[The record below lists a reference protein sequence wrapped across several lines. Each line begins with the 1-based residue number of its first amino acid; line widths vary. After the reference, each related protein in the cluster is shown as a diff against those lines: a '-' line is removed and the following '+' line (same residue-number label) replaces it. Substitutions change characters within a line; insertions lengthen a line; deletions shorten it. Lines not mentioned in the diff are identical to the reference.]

1 MALWGNKD
9 TKAVTGTVAT
19 VQTDA
24 TVTGSGTAFT
34 TELKAGQ
41 TLVIATVPYQ
51 IASIQSDTAL
61 ELAVAYA
68 ATSGTGLTVTANESP
83 AYVPHAEKATIFGV
97 DKDEARVAAVATQI
111 TSAGW
116 VQQTTG
122 SGGRSGRVQYETLV
136 ALKTIT
142 GDAEDTVFPDA

>member
-19 VQTDA
+19 DQTDA

-97 DKDEARVAAVATQI
+97 DKGEAGVTTQI

>member
-9 TKAVTGTVAT
+9 TKAVTGTVTT
-19 VQTDA
+19 VQNDA

-34 TELKAGQ
+34 TELSAGQ
-41 TLVIATVPYQ
+41 TLVIATVPYK

-61 ELAVAYA
+61 ELEVAYA
-68 ATSGTGLTVTANESP
+68 VTGAAGLTVTANESP

-97 DKDEARVAAVATQI
+97 DVTEAAVTTQI

-136 ALKTIT
+136 AMKTMS
-142 GDAEDTVFPDA
+142 GDAEDTAFPDA

>member
-9 TKAVTGTVAT
+9 TKAVTGTVTT
-19 VQTDA
+19 VQNDA

-34 TELKAGQ
+34 TELNAGQ
-41 TLVIATVPYQ
+41 TLVIATVPYL

-61 ELAVAYA
+61 ELEVVYA
-68 ATSGTGLTVTANESP
+68 AVGGTGLTVTANESP

-97 DKDEARVAAVATQI
+97 DVTEAAVTPQI

-136 ALKTIT
+136 AMKTIS
-142 GDAEDTVFPDA
+142 GDAEDTAFPDA

>member
-9 TKAVTGTVAT
+9 TKAVTGTVTT
-19 VQTDA
+19 VQNDA

-34 TELKAGQ
+34 TELSAGQ
-41 TLVIATVPYQ
+41 TLVIATVPYK

-61 ELAVAYA
+61 ELEVAYA
-68 ATSGTGLTVTANESP
+68 VAGAAGLTVTANESP

-97 DKDEARVAAVATQI
+97 DVTEAAVTTQI

-136 ALKTIT
+136 AMKTMS
-142 GDAEDTVFPDA
+142 GDAEDTAFPDA

>member
-9 TKAVTGTVAT
+9 TKAVTGTVTT
-19 VQTDA
+19 VQTNA
-24 TVTGSGTAFT
+24 TVAGLGTAFT

-68 ATSGTGLTVTANESP
+68 AAGGGGLTVTANESP

-97 DKDEARVAAVATQI
+97 DEGEAGVTTQI

-142 GDAEDTVFPDA
+142 GDAEDTVFLDA

>member
-9 TKAVTGTVAT
+9 TKAVTGTVTT
-19 VQTDA
+19 VQADA
-24 TVTGSGTAFT
+24 TVAGSGTAFT
-34 TELKAGQ
+34 TELKVGQ

-68 ATSGTGLTVTANESP
+68 AAGGTGLTVTANESP
-83 AYVPHAEKATIFGV
+83 AYVPHAEKVNIFGV
-97 DKDEARVAAVATQI
+97 DVAEAAVTTEI

-142 GDAEDTVFPDA
+142 GDAEDTEFPDA

>member
-9 TKAVTGTVAT
+9 TKAVTGTVTT
-19 VQTDA
+19 VQNDA

-34 TELKAGQ
+34 TELNAGQ
-41 TLVIATVPYQ
+41 TLVIATVPYK

-61 ELAVAYA
+61 ELEVAYA
-68 ATSGTGLTVTANESP
+68 VTGATGLTVTANESP

-97 DKDEARVAAVATQI
+97 DVTEAAVTPQI

-136 ALKTIT
+136 AMKTIS
-142 GDAEDTVFPDA
+142 GDAEDTAFPDA

>member
-9 TKAVTGTVAT
+9 TKAVTGTVTT
-19 VQTDA
+19 VQNDA

-34 TELKAGQ
+34 TELNAGQ
-41 TLVIATVPYQ
+41 TLVIATVPYK
-51 IASIQSDTAL
+51 IASIQSNTAL
-61 ELAVAYA
+61 ELEVAYA
-68 ATSGTGLTVTANESP
+68 VTGAAGLTVTANESP

-97 DKDEARVAAVATQI
+97 DVTEAAVTTQI

-136 ALKTIT
+136 AMKTMS
-142 GDAEDTVFPDA
+142 GDAEDTAFPDA

>member
-9 TKAVTGTVAT
+9 TKAVTGTVTT
-19 VQTDA
+19 VQNDA

-34 TELKAGQ
+34 TELNAGQ
-41 TLVIATVPYQ
+41 TLVIATVPYK

-61 ELAVAYA
+61 ELEVAYA
-68 ATSGTGLTVTANESP
+68 VTGAAGLTVTANESP

-97 DKDEARVAAVATQI
+97 DVTEAAVTTQI

-136 ALKTIT
+136 ALKTIS
-142 GDAEDTVFPDA
+142 GDSEDTAFPDA

>member
-9 TKAVTGTVAT
+9 TKAVTGTVTT
-19 VQTDA
+19 VQNDA

-34 TELKAGQ
+34 TELSAGQ
-41 TLVIATVPYQ
+41 TLVIATVPYK

-61 ELAVAYA
+61 ELEVAYA
-68 ATSGTGLTVTANESP
+68 VTGAAGLTVTANESP

-97 DKDEARVAAVATQI
+97 DVTEAAVTTQI

-136 ALKTIT
+136 ALKTIS
-142 GDAEDTVFPDA
+142 GDAEDTAFPDA